1 MISVS
6 NTVEVNPP
14 GEPVQ
19 LRREDVWRGLL
30 LKADNALPFVPAMT
44 RCEVIERTGDTLL
57 RTIEF
62 RGQEFAERVTF
73 TPERQVRFERTHGS
87 ILGTISND
95 LEEDDDGK
103 LLLTFS
109 FDLILEGVEPGS
121 AAEQEYEATMKGDYL
136 KAAAATLAAVRR
148 MVIEEH
154 EAAQVAGRGG
164 SEMSGWLRDY
174 YDDVD
179 NMRLQAFVDRHTDDV
194 VVKFG
199 NNPPA
204 VGKAEVEKAIG
215 YFWTMIG
222 GLRHQ
227 FVNVF
232 ADGDTT
238 ILEAEIDYERKDGV
252 HVMVPCTSILHRRD
266 GLVDGLRVYLD
277 LAPVFAPAA

>member
-14 GEPVQ
+14 GEPVR
-19 LRREDVWRGLL
+19 LRRADVWRGLL

-44 RCEVIERTGDTLL
+44 RCEVIERTGDSLL

-62 RGQEFAERVTF
+62 RGQEFGERVTF

-87 ILGTISND
+87 VLGTILND
-95 LEEDDDGK
+95 IEEDGAGN

-109 FDLILEGVEPGS
+109 FDLILDGVEPGS
-121 AAEQEYEATMKGDYL
+121 AAERDYAATMKGDYL
-136 KAAAATLAAVRR
+136 KAAAATLAAIRR
-148 MVIEEH
+148 MVTEQH
-154 EAAQVAGRGG
+154 ANAQGAGRGG
-164 SEMSGWLRDY
+164 TEMGDWLKDY

-179 NMRLQAFVDRHTDDV
+179 NMRLQAFVARHTDDV

-204 VGKAEVEKAIG
+204 VGKAQVEQSIG

-222 GLRHQ
+222 GLRHH

-232 ADGDTT
+232 TDGDTT
-238 ILEAEIDYERKDGV
+238 ILEAEIDYQRKDGGTV
-252 HVMVPCTSILHRRD
+252 RVPCTSILHRRD